1 MMDCATCK
9 RPMRAHEPAL
19 KVWGE
24 LPFDTMMDVMAHQ
37 WRKDATRI
45 IYAHAQHYHDE
56 CLVNPSLP
64 QKEQRKFL
72 EEDLKRHRTKYV
84 LHYVHAFDETRRHEG
99 GAGPSKVT
107 KKHEKI
113 IQSKLEEDVLTYQ
126 LPDDLDRV
134 FRGEKPLLWRGTM
147 TSNQCKRKT
156 ENSIQLLSLPGQGR
170 IQDVV
175 DRKLVTVISI
185 VLRLNGSTLTL
196 VPKTPDT
203 TWCWSLTAE
212 QILSMHRLTE
222 LDLF

>member
-1 MMDCATCK
+1 
-9 RPMRAHEPAL
+9 MRAHEPAL

-45 IYAHAQHYHDE
+45 IYAHSQHYHDE

-64 QKEQRKFL
+64 QKDQRKFL

-113 IQSKLEEDVLTYQ
+113 IQSKLRSRQSLQRRETPLVEGNHDLEPVQEED
-126 LPDDLDRV
+126 
-134 FRGEKPLLWRGTM
+134 G
-147 TSNQCKRKT
+147 
-156 ENSIQLLSLPGQGR
+156 
-170 IQDVV
+170 
-175 DRKLVTVISI
+175 
-185 VLRLNGSTLTL
+185 
-196 VPKTPDT
+196 
-203 TWCWSLTAE
+203 
-212 QILSMHRLTE
+212 E
-222 LDLF
+222 LDTAFVIAWAGTHPGRRGSEARHSDIHRPPTEWQHAHPSS